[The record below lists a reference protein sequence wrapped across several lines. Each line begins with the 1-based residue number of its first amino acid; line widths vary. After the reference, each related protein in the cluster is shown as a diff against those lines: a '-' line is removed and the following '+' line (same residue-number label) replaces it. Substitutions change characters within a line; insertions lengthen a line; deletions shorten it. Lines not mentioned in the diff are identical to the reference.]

1 MLCVYILVHWGL
13 LIRPDTSCS
22 ISFNI
27 QLTVV
32 LDWATIPSRA
42 LIWNLEKQLL
52 CFILEKYS
60 HNEMFMLK
68 TGYGF
73 YTSCFY
79 VMKGV
84 CYFKKSLS
92 ILMFSQIF
100 ILCNKIFPEADAAQT
115 PTHPIRLKQLCFLAP
130 VKTMKVSAVHHSR
143 QAGRHHGTPSHTSR
157 CG

>member
-1 MLCVYILVHWGL
+1 MVDNHISGKFIHSIFLV
-13 LIRPDTSCS
+13 
-22 ISFNI
+22 FMY
-27 QLTVV
+27 
-32 LDWATIPSRA
+32 
-42 LIWNLEKQLL
+42 LEKQLL

-100 ILCNKIFPEADAAQT
+100 ISCNKIFPEADATQT

-130 VKTMKVSAVHHSR
+130 AKTMKVSAVHHSR

-157 CG
+157 CS